1 MSFVNQLFIEN
12 IEELNKSFNSKKP
25 FRYLEYDGFL
35 KTEIAEEVYNNYP
48 KIDPNN
54 KSWDGTTYLD
64 QKNKFTKTKFE
75 ENSIFYHLFNE
86 LNSDEFTSMISKI
99 TEIKN
104 ICGDHELFGGGL
116 HQSINGAF
124 LNVHVNYNFH
134 PTTKYHRR
142 CNLIVYL
149 NKNWKDEY
157 NGHLELW
164 DFTKS
169 KKGNLIERISPEFNK
184 AVIFE
189 TNEIS
194 YHGHPH
200 PLNTPNDINRKSLA
214 LYYYSKERPTKEIS
228 SEHNTIYKNT
238 TGTKGNINSLKN
250 GVKAILERIKN

>member
-1 MSFVNQLFIEN
+1 MNFIDNKFLTQIVN
-12 IEELNKSFNSKKP
+12 LNNEFNNKKP
-25 FRYLEYDGFL
+25 FRYLIYDGFL
-35 KTEIAEEVYNNYP
+35 KSEIAKEAYNNYP
-48 KIDPNN
+48 NIDANG

-75 ENSIFYHLFNE
+75 KNSIFNKLFDE
-86 LNSDEFTSMISKI
+86 FNSDNFTSIISKI
-99 TEIKN
+99 TDIN
-104 ICGDHELFGGGL
+104 DLTGDSELFGGGL

-124 LNVHVNYNFH
+124 LNVHVDYNFH
-134 PTTKYHRR
+134 PITKYHRR
-142 CNLIVYL
+142 CNLIIYL
-149 NKNWKDEY
+149 NKNWKQEY

-169 KKGNLIERISPEFNK
+169 KKGNLIERISPEFNR

-200 PLNTPNDINRKSLA
+200 PLITPKDVNRKSLA
-214 LYYYSKERPTKEIS
+214 LYYYTKDRPTNEIS

-238 TGTKGNINSLKN
+238 TGTKGKINRLKS
-250 GVKAILERIKN
+250 GIKAIIERIKN